1 MQHHFQAFFLSCVF
15 PGRSFGTARRSLP
28 SMVTKA
34 GPPDPCDQSSSSA
47 SSSAS
52 SSCFEILG
60 LDGAAADVTREDVRR
75 AFRKR
80 LVRAHPDRNSGCS
93 RAYDALCAARDAAYD
108 MVDRKDLLACAARYD
123 WRESM
128 RKDERAKK
136 RAAGVA
142 KREELKTTP
151 TSPRRRSAVNTSS
164 SSINKTKFGPH
175 ESRVTVM
182 TARDD
187 GVVATGEASGR
198 VSVWRADGARVDSC
212 DAPSTTDK
220 TNDAVSI
227 LQFNRH
233 HGLVATY
240 VTSKPRFWTVGC
252 DTMSAAAATEVDAHS
267 RRITAAKWFEGV
279 EGAEICDVL
288 VTAALDGTVFVQT
301 FFDGALGPSALASR
315 DGFRAVKAM
324 DALATSADGGAFV
337 VTDVVGNFKLWRVRL
352 ENSKTSL
359 TVEPITNIVTWN
371 GFGGV
376 CFARLAR
383 SPLAPDSLRLLTT
396 FTAASARQSRVLEWP
411 VPHLE
416 NGAVADVRGYV
427 GAIPSAN
434 GVIRGVASD
443 FLTIARSKEDD
454 DDDDDDDDDEMYL
467 LAANDL
473 IFAVDARARCVLYT
487 MDSAHCRAL
496 HPSTTIPGAFV
507 SCRVAAARDGVGFD
521 VCALDDGRI
530 IAKLDFT
537 ADKFFDD
544 VDDVTDATDVNAQ
557 RAASSILVA
566 SSSSQVLLL
575 ARRSTVV
582 AVRL

>member
-1 MQHHFQAFFLSCVF
+1 
-15 PGRSFGTARRSLP
+15 
-28 SMVTKA
+28 MVTKA

-123 WRESM
+123 WRASM

-136 RAAGVA
+136 REAGVA
-142 KREELKTTP
+142 KRAELKTTP

-240 VTSKPRFWTVGC
+240 VTSKPRFWTVDC

-288 VTAALDGTVFVQT
+288 VTTALDGTVFVQT

-315 DGFRAVKAM
+315 DGFRAIKAV

-383 SPLAPDSLRLLTT
+383 SPIAPDSLRLLTT
-396 FTAASARQSRVLEWP
+396 FADASARQSRVLEWS

-454 DDDDDDDDDEMYL
+454 DDDNDDDDDGDEMYL

-507 SCRVAAARDGVGFD
+507 SCRVAARDGVGFD

-537 ADKFFDD
+537 AENFFDD
-544 VDDVTDATDVNAQ
+544 VDDVTDTTDVNAQ

-566 SSSSQVLLL
+566 SSSSPVLLL
-575 ARRSTVV
+575 ARRRTVV

>member
-1 MQHHFQAFFLSCVF
+1 
-15 PGRSFGTARRSLP
+15 
-28 SMVTKA
+28 MVTKA

-123 WRESM
+123 WRASM
-128 RKDERAKK
+128 RKDERANK

-315 DGFRAVKAM
+315 DGFRAVKAV

-383 SPLAPDSLRLLTT
+383 SPMAPDSLRLLTT
-396 FTAASARQSRVLEWP
+396 FTDASARQSRVLEWS

-454 DDDDDDDDDEMYL
+454 DDDDDADDDDDEMYL

-544 VDDVTDATDVNAQ
+544 VDDVTDGRIIAKLDFTADKFFDDVDDVTDATDVNAQ

>member
-1 MQHHFQAFFLSCVF
+1 MA
-15 PGRSFGTARRSLP
+15 T
-28 SMVTKA
+28 TA
-34 GPPDPCDQSSSSA
+34 GPPDPSDPSS
-47 SSSAS
+47 S

-60 LDGAAADVTREDVRR
+60 LDVDGAASSADVTREDVRR

-108 MVDRKDLLACAARYD
+108 IVDRKDLLACAARYD
-123 WRESM
+123 WRASM
-128 RKDERAKK
+128 RKDERAKDVERAARATK
-136 RAAGVA
+136 RAEPM
-142 KREELKTTP
+142 KTP
-151 TSPRRRSAVNTSS
+151 TSPRRRSTVNTSS
-164 SSINKTKFGPH
+164 SSINKTTFGPH

-198 VSVWRADGARVDSC
+198 VSVWRADGALVDSC

-220 TNDAVSI
+220 TNNAVSI

-233 HGLVATY
+233 RGLMATY
-240 VTSKPRFWTVGC
+240 VTSKPRFWTVDC
-252 DTMSAAAATEVDAHS
+252 VTMSAAAATEVDAHS

-279 EGAEICDVL
+279 DGGDICDVC

-301 FFDGALGPSALASR
+301 FFDGALGPSALAAR
-315 DGFRAVKAM
+315 DGFRAVKAV

-352 ENSKTSL
+352 EKSKTSL
-359 TVEPITNIVTWN
+359 TVEPITNVVTWN

-376 CFARLAR
+376 SFARLAR
-383 SPLAPDSLRLLTT
+383 SPTAPDALRLLTT
-396 FTAASARQSRVLEWP
+396 FADASARQSRVLEWS

-416 NGAVADVRGYV
+416 NGAVTDVRGYV

-434 GVIRGVASD
+434 EVIRGVASD
-443 FLTIARSKEDD
+443 FLIIARSKEDD
-454 DDDDDDDDDEMYL
+454 DDDEEEEEEEEEEMYL

-487 MDSAHCRAL
+487 IDSAHCRAL
-496 HPSTTIPGAFV
+496 HPSTTVPGAFV
-507 SCRVAAARDGVGFD
+507 SCRFAAARVGFD

-530 IAKLDFT
+530 IATHDFT
-537 ADKFFDD
+537 ADNLFDD
-544 VDDVTDATDVNAQ
+544 VDDVADATDVDAQ
-557 RAASSILVA
+557 RTSSSILVA
-566 SSSSQVLLL
+566 SSSSPIPLL
-575 ARRSTVV
+575 ARSRVVV

>member
-1 MQHHFQAFFLSCVF
+1 VRGEVRLA
-15 PGRSFGTARRSLP
+15 GIDAERR
-28 SMVTKA
+28 T
-34 GPPDPCDQSSSSA
+34 G
-47 SSSAS
+47 
-52 SSCFEILG
+52 E
-60 LDGAAADVTREDVRR
+60 
-75 AFRKR
+75 
-80 LVRAHPDRNSGCS
+80 
-93 RAYDALCAARDAAYD
+93 
-108 MVDRKDLLACAARYD
+108 
-123 WRESM
+123 
-128 RKDERAKK
+128 K

-315 DGFRAVKAM
+315 DGFRAVKAV

-383 SPLAPDSLRLLTT
+383 SPMAPDSLRLLTT
-396 FTAASARQSRVLEWP
+396 FTDASARQSRVLEWS

-443 FLTIARSKEDD
+443 FLTIARSKETKTTTTTTTTTTT
-454 DDDDDDDDDEMYL
+454 
-467 LAANDL
+467 
-473 IFAVDARARCVLYT
+473 RCT
-487 MDSAHCRAL
+487 SS
-496 HPSTTIPGAFV
+496 PPTT
-507 SCRVAAARDGVGFD
+507 
-521 VCALDDGRI
+521 
-530 IAKLDFT
+530 
-537 ADKFFDD
+537 
-544 VDDVTDATDVNAQ
+544 
-557 RAASSILVA
+557 
-566 SSSSQVLLL
+566 
-575 ARRSTVV
+575 
-582 AVRL
+582 

>member
-1 MQHHFQAFFLSCVF
+1 
-15 PGRSFGTARRSLP
+15 
-28 SMVTKA
+28 MVTKA

-108 MVDRKDLLACAARYD
+108 VVDRKDLLACAARYD
-123 WRESM
+123 WRASM

-136 RAAGVA
+136 REAGVA
-142 KREELKTTP
+142 KRAELKTTP

-240 VTSKPRFWTVGC
+240 VTSKPRFWTVDC

-288 VTAALDGTVFVQT
+288 VTTALDGTVFVQT

-315 DGFRAVKAM
+315 DGFRAIKAV

-383 SPLAPDSLRLLTT
+383 SPIAPDSLRLLTT
-396 FTAASARQSRVLEWP
+396 FADASARQSRVLEWS

-454 DDDDDDDDDEMYL
+454 DDDNDDDDDE
-467 LAANDL
+467 
-473 IFAVDARARCVLYT
+473 
-487 MDSAHCRAL
+487 
-496 HPSTTIPGAFV
+496 PS
-507 SCRVAAARDGVGFD
+507 
-521 VCALDDGRI
+521 
-530 IAKLDFT
+530 
-537 ADKFFDD
+537 
-544 VDDVTDATDVNAQ
+544 
-557 RAASSILVA
+557 
-566 SSSSQVLLL
+566 
-575 ARRSTVV
+575 
-582 AVRL
+582 

>member
-1 MQHHFQAFFLSCVF
+1 
-15 PGRSFGTARRSLP
+15 
-28 SMVTKA
+28 MVTKA

-123 WRESM
+123 WRASM

-136 RAAGVA
+136 REAGVA
-142 KREELKTTP
+142 KRAELKTTP

-240 VTSKPRFWTVGC
+240 VTSKPRFWTVDC

-288 VTAALDGTVFVQT
+288 VTTALDGTVFVQT

-315 DGFRAVKAM
+315 DGFRAIKAV

-383 SPLAPDSLRLLTT
+383 SPIAPDSLRLLTT
-396 FTAASARQSRVLEWP
+396 FADASARQSRVLEWS

-454 DDDDDDDDDEMYL
+454 DDDNDDDDDDDEMYL

-507 SCRVAAARDGVGFD
+507 SCRVAARDGVGFD

-537 ADKFFDD
+537 AENFFDD
-544 VDDVTDATDVNAQ
+544 VDDVTDTTDVNAQ

-566 SSSSQVLLL
+566 SSSSPVLLL
-575 ARRSTVV
+575 ARRRTVV